1 MRKIMCKFG
10 PFCFGTRTNFS
21 TLRTVDYV
29 FSNGYTI
36 VISFKKLNFLK
47 KNEVTKYTTDS

>member
-1 MRKIMCKFG
+1 MCKFG
-10 PFCFGTRTNFS
+10 PFSFDTATDFS

-36 VISFKKLNFLK
+36 EISFKKLNFLK
-47 KNEVTKYTTDS
+47 KNEVTKYATDS